1 MSSSNSGKK
10 LMTGTG
16 IYAVGTFGTKI
27 LMFLLAPLY
36 TYYLIPSE
44 MGTYD
49 VLLTTI
55 GLLIPIISLQISDAV
70 YRWII
75 RENVDCAIYLRV
87 TYQFLILSSLLAAS
101 VILLINHF
109 IIRIPYLLYFM
120 GALFF
125 VDVFSDWSKN
135 FKRFKETV
143 AVCYFWNY
151 LHMYISFF
159 ECFSTM
165 CITSRNR
172 KFTYELYCSQFGRF
186 FYNNSS

>member
-75 RENVDCAIYLRV
+75 V
-87 TYQFLILSSLLAAS
+87 AAQ
-101 VILLINHF
+101 
-109 IIRIPYLLYFM
+109 
-120 GALFF
+120 
-125 VDVFSDWSKN
+125 N
-135 FKRFKETV
+135 F
-143 AVCYFWNY
+143 
-151 LHMYISFF
+151 
-159 ECFSTM
+159 
-165 CITSRNR
+165 
-172 KFTYELYCSQFGRF
+172 
-186 FYNNSS
+186 